1 MTTDLRRSLVDDLEE
16 IEAAVTAFKAG
27 RQSAYQTV
35 AIQLRNL
42 LADTS
47 RAGPLLERILTGAKF
62 ERLRPRSRPAGSD
75 PDRRRMTWTVD
86 CRGVMHM
93 STGPP
98 YLTVTLDVVEDD
110 LVPVDEWLNDWI
122 AQPDMII
129 QDLIYQVASK
139 EVAHT
144 DAEVGE
150 FEIGTQDGACA
161 TVAYSLVDRDDPS
174 VVVVRI
180 DVGDPSTF
188 VWEDDQWKGP
198 DCG

>member
-27 RQSAYQTV
+27 RESAYQTV

-47 RAGPLLERILTGAKF
+47 RAGPLLERVLTGAKF

-122 AQPDMII
+122 VQPGMII

-144 DAEVGE
+144 DAE
-150 FEIGTQDGACA
+150 IGGLLPRSRLTKSSPLLAGSA
-161 TVAYSLVDRDDPS
+161 TCGPRSSSGS
-174 VVVVRI
+174 V
-180 DVGDPSTF
+180 ST
-188 VWEDDQWKGP
+188 
-198 DCG
+198 